1 MHGQS
6 SVISQ
11 GHYVPSNLLVAWQ
24 PSKWFLLYW
33 PRCKFHV
40 QWYWH
45 YQEMWTV
52 CFVRVTWLWRTVCY
66 CQCKAVALGILNCG
80 HVYVNTVRCM
90 YACMYVWMFASV
102 HGSQPKRT
110 TATENISFTFTTS
123 LLFFFHYFNPLQ
135 TCQFYLLSFTLDIC
149 LSYLCVVCVDI
160 SW

>member
-80 HVYVNTVRCM
+80 HVYANTVRCM

-123 LLFFFHYFNPLQ
+123 LLFFSLLQ
-135 TCQFYLLSFTLDIC
+135 PITNLSILLAFIYLRHLFEL
-149 LSYLCVVCVDI
+149 LVCRLR
-160 SW
+160 WY